1 MDLDLANKADVAADS
16 IALSTHTM
24 ETTGVC
30 ARALS
35 CCKIFFFCF
44 AKLSHFLLFLL
55 SWPSTVVVHL
65 IIYIQFFSR
74 YSIFLDCT
82 EKMS

>member
-16 IALSTHTM
+16 IVLSTHTM
-24 ETTGVC
+24 ETTGVR

-44 AKLSHFLLFLL
+44 AKLSHVL
-55 SWPSTVVVHL
+55 
-65 IIYIQFFSR
+65 
-74 YSIFLDCT
+74 
-82 EKMS
+82 